1 VQIVHFRKEHA
12 MEHPTVFPTLR
23 YADAAAAIE
32 FLVDAF
38 GATRH
43 AVHAGSE
50 GAIVHAELRLGNGMV
65 MLGSPGADRPATGGR
80 GEVIYVVVE
89 DPDAHC
95 AQARRAGATIVREAH
110 DTDYGSRE
118 YAAADPEGNEWSFG
132 TYQPFAYEP
141 ETEQAGAAAG

>member
-1 VQIVHFRKEHA
+1 
-12 MEHPTVFPTLR
+12 MEHPSVFPSLR

-32 FLVDAF
+32 LIVEAF

-43 AVHAGSE
+43 AVHARPD

-65 MLGSPGADRPATGGR
+65 MLGSAGADRPPTAGR
-80 GEVIYVVVE
+80 GEGIYVVVE

-95 AQARRAGATIVREAH
+95 KQARRAGATIVREPH
-110 DTDYGSRE
+110 DTDYGSRD
-118 YAAADPEGNEWSFG
+118 YAATDNEGNHWYFG

-141 ETEQAGAAAG
+141 EAEPAGAAAG